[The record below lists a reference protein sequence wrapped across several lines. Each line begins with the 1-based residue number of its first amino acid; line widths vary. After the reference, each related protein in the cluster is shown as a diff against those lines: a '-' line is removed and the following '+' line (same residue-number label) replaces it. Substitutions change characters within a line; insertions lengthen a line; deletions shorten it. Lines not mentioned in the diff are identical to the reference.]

1 MNEDQELLTISDPD
15 ETTAEY
21 NRLYSIYASLYDK
34 DSLPVDDLALI
45 LTIDN
50 ENATVAKYNAWDLFN
65 IRGRQRSS
73 MNSYATPNFFEDDT
87 ERKAKELLLNNLNRY
102 LRRLE
107 GVRSGYNKLATM
119 YSYLMYSGLYG
130 ILADI
135 YVPEDMRPTINGIIE
150 SINGHMDEL
159 IAGVQDYFKSKNNP
173 KLDSIIIS
181 LGRIVLS
188 QRSDQ
193 VFRTL
198 EKYDDTLTEDDLNFL
213 RESREDYLK
222 FEKNPQLSYAK
233 SAFGLAD
240 TTYYR
245 NLNQIITDLST
256 ILDEESLELLTD
268 LFLRN

>member
-1 MNEDQELLTISDPD
+1 MTEDQELLTVSDPD
-15 ETTAEY
+15 EVTSEY
-21 NRLYSIYASLYDK
+21 NRLYAIYASLFG
-34 DSLPVDDLALI
+34 DSSPVDDLTSI
-45 LTIDN
+45 LTVDN
-50 ENATVAKYNAWDLFN
+50 EDATVAKYKAWDLFN

-73 MNSYATPNFFEDDT
+73 TNVYAIPNYFEDDT

-135 YVPEDMRPTINGIIE
+135 YVPENMRPIINGIID
-150 SINGHMDEL
+150 SVNNYMDEL
-159 IAGVQDYFKSKNNP
+159 IVGVQEYFKSKNNP
-173 KLDSIIIS
+173 KLNSIIIS

-198 EKYDDTLTEDDLNFL
+198 EKYEPSLTEDDLNFL

-222 FEKNPQLSYAK
+222 FQNNPQLSYAK
-233 SAFGLAD
+233 NAFGLAD

-256 ILDEESLELLTD
+256 ILDEDSLELLTD